1 MVHKTWK
8 PEEEKELIEEFKRAG
23 GSPTVIPKL
32 AKRFNRSPEAI
43 IKKLGRLGLNVV
55 GAKIELT
62 TTIEKVKNLPSLE
75 EVLKLVAGALQKAT
89 EPGLGKTEL
98 QRLSTIADLYKA
110 YVDGLERYV
119 QYRKIEERL
128 VELEKKYG
136 ELAKEKTKNHASKP
150 DSAKMVPASAK

>member
-8 PEEEKELIEEFKRAG
+8 TAEEKELIDEFRKAR
-23 GSPTVIPKL
+23 GSPAVIPRL
-32 AKRFNRSPEAI
+32 AKRFDRSPEAI
-43 IKKLGRLGLNVV
+43 AKKLGRLGLNVV
-55 GAKIELT
+55 GAKIEVT
-62 TTIEKVKNLPSLE
+62 TTIEKVKELPSLQ
-75 EVLKLVAGALQKAT
+75 EVLKLVAGALNKAT

-128 VELEKKYG
+128 QELEKKYG
-136 ELAKEKTKNHASKP
+136 DLAKEKTKNHASKQ
-150 DSAKMVPASAK
+150 D

>member
-1 MVHKTWK
+1 MVHRTWK
-8 PEEEKELIEEFKRAG
+8 TEEERQLIQEFKKAG
-23 GSPTVIPKL
+23 GSPTVISQL
-32 AKRFNRSPEAI
+32 AKRFQRSPEAVA
-43 IKKLGRLGLNVV
+43 KKLGRLGLNVV
-55 GAKIELT
+55 GAKIEVT
-62 TTIEKVKNLPSLE
+62 TTIEKVRDLPSLE

-128 VELEKKYG
+128 MELEKKYG
-136 ELAKEKTKNHASKP
+136 DLAKEKTKSHASKR
-150 DSAKMVPASAK
+150 DPAQLVQAAAQ

>member
-1 MVHKTWK
+1 MVHRTWK
-8 PEEEKELIEEFKRAG
+8 SEEEKELIEHFKRCGAQP
-23 GSPTVIPKL
+23 SAIPQL
-32 AKRFNRSPEAI
+32 AKRFDRSPEAI

-62 TTIEKVKNLPSLE
+62 TTIEKVKDLPSLE
-75 EVLKLVAGALQKAT
+75 DVLKLVAGALQKAT

-119 QYRKIEERL
+119 QYRKIEEKL

-136 ELAKEKTKNHASKP
+136 ELAREKTKDHASKS
-150 DSAKMVPASAK
+150 DSAQMVQASAK